1 MVVDLGQ
8 AANRDA
14 GAVSPAG
21 EGVRIEGCRSMGFN
35 KLWKRCKRLTLRHSN
50 PLSDMAS
57 VLTHAFTA
65 VALTRIVS
73 AEKRDRRFWVL
84 LGGSAVLPDAD
95 VIGFAFGIDYGDLL
109 GHRGLSHSLLFAA
122 AWSLVV
128 VLREYRRVEKGS
140 KELKTPATS

>member
-1 MVVDLGQ
+1 
-8 AANRDA
+8 
-14 GAVSPAG
+14 
-21 EGVRIEGCRSMGFN
+21 MGFN

-57 VLTHAFTA
+57 ALTHAFSA

-95 VIGFAFGIDYGDLL
+95 VIGFAFGIDYGDLP